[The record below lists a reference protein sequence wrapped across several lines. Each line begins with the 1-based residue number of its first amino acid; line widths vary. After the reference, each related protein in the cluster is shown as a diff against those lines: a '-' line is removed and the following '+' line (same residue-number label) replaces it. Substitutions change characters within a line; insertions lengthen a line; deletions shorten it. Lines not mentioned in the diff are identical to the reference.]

1 MEAARV
7 LTDTKALDLHRR
19 RAIRGPAPALFLHEA
34 ALSEVRQRLADIN
47 RRFRHMAIVTGF
59 PGFWAGGFPD
69 ARTIPDSETL
79 DLEPGGFD
87 LVLHAMAL
95 HWANDPVGQLA
106 QCRLALEPDGL
117 LLAVCFCGE
126 TLTEL
131 RDSLLRAES
140 SVCGGISPRVAPMGS
155 LGDYGGLLQRVGLAL
170 PVADRILVPA
180 SYASG
185 RSLLRDLRAMGES
198 NALAERG
205 RGFARR
211 ALFEEMDRVYAQRHA
226 DGSGRMKATFELAF
240 LTGWAAGPGQQQPLK
255 PGSAAARLADALSSV
270 EHRLER

>member
-1 MEAARV
+1 MAAARL

-19 RAIRGPAPALFLHEA
+19 RAFRVLAPELFLHET
-34 ALSEVRQRLADIN
+34 ALSEVRQKLADIN
-47 RRFRHMAIVTGF
+47 RPFRHVAIVTGF
-59 PGFWAGGFPD
+59 PGFWAEGFPD
-69 ARTIPDSETL
+69 ARTVPDSETL
-79 DLEPGGFD
+79 DLERGSFD

-95 HWANDPVGQLA
+95 HWANDPVGQMV

-131 RDSLLRAES
+131 RDSLLQAES
-140 SVCGGISPRVAPMGS
+140 FVCGGISPRIAPMGS
-155 LGDYGGLLQRVGLAL
+155 LGDYGGLLQRAGLAL
-170 PVADRILVPA
+170 PVADRISVPA

-185 RSLLRDLRAMGES
+185 HSLLRDLRAMGET
-198 NALAERG
+198 NALTDRS

-211 ALFEEMDRVYAQRHA
+211 ALFEEMERVYSQRYA
-226 DGSGRMKATFELAF
+226 DEAGRMKATFELAF
-240 LTGWAAGPGQQQPLK
+240 LTGWSPGPGQQQPLK
-255 PGSAAARLADALSSV
+255 PGSAEARLADALSSV